1 MEQYLIVL
9 NKKNVDHNAFWQDL
23 ETPTEGIYYIP
34 DREVKWEKNEFQH
47 KNYQKVYLLTL
58 EEKELLEQDPRV
70 RGIDNYPLPE
80 PQLLI
85 NQEGIFNRKFS
96 EELKNTRLNWGL
108 INHSQRTPSPQFM
121 DEYGIGYPNPPEEDN
136 KQTVYDTYKYF
147 NEGEGVDL
155 IISDTSILKS
165 HPEFLDSEGNTRF
178 DNLDSNSASHGTW
191 VASISAG
198 KTLGFAKKSNLYYEY
213 LGSSGL
219 QNILDFHEN
228 KPLNPL
234 TGKRKPT
241 VVNMSWG
248 NWSTI
253 YKYDSD
259 NIISEIYYRGTIY
272 TGDDIGDPSFNKRT
286 YGINFQYSSGEK
298 IIRVPRTSTS
308 TDSLLEDLIEAGV
321 LCCVAAGN
329 GGQKTCSPGDPDYD
343 NYFRINNGLYKY
355 YYNRTLSPYSIEKA
369 DSFFKVGAIQDFT
382 KILTEGTSI
391 EDPSS
396 YIDCAANFSEKGP
409 AVNIWA
415 AGTAV
420 PGANYQYNS
429 SDPNSYYSGRKGS
442 GTSYASPQVAGVA
455 CLVMSKYPS
464 FTPKQC
470 VDFIISNCL
479 TRISGSESRQDEID
493 NPDWSDDNNLL
504 GSKKRVLFLQQRE
517 NIKITGN
524 LKLKNLNLK
533 N

>member
-9 NKKNVDHNAFWQDL
+9 NKKDVDYNAFWQDL

-34 DREVKWEKNEFQH
+34 DREVKWEKNEHQYRNRH
-47 KNYQKVYLLTL
+47 RVYLLTF

-70 RGIDNYPLPE
+70 RGIDNYPPPE
-80 PQLLI
+80 PQPLT

-108 INHSQRTPSPQFM
+108 IDHSQRTPSPQFM
-121 DEYGIGYPNPPEEDN
+121 DQYGIGYPDPPEDEN

-155 IISDTSILKS
+155 IISDTNVLFT

-178 DNLDSNSASHGTW
+178 EDPNNFNPQSHGTF
-191 VASISAG
+191 VASIAAG
-198 KTLGFAKKSNLYYEY
+198 KTLGFAKKSNLYYEN
-213 LGSSGL
+213 LGWGGL
-219 QNILDFHEN
+219 MNILDFHEE
-228 KPLNPL
+228 KPINPL

-248 NWSTI
+248 NWNTITEYGST
-253 YKYDSD
+253 S
-259 NIISEIYYRGTIY
+259 IISEIYYRGTLY
-272 TGDDIGDPSFNKRT
+272 TGDDIGDPDFNKTT
-286 YGINFQYSSGEK
+286 YGINYQYSQGKKVIKSPSK
-298 IIRVPRTSTS
+298 SILN
-308 TDSLLEDLIEAGV
+308 DDFLEDLIEAGV
-321 LCCVAAGN
+321 ICCVAAGN
-329 GGQKTCSPGDPDYD
+329 GGQKTCLPGDPDYD
-343 NYFRINNGLYKY
+343 NYFKINNSSLKY
-355 YYNRTLSPYSIEKA
+355 YYNRPLSPFSLEKT

-382 KILTEGTSI
+382 KTLTEGTSI

-396 YIDCAANFSEKGP
+396 YIDCASTFSEKGP
-409 AVNIWA
+409 GANIWA

-420 PGANYQYNS
+420 PGANYQYNPEN
-429 SDPNSYYSGRKGS
+429 PNSYYVGRGN
-442 GTSYASPQVAGVA
+442 GTSFASPQVAGVA
-455 CLVMSKYPS
+455 CLVMSRYPS

-470 VDFIISNCL
+470 VDFMISSSL
-479 TRISGSESRQDEID
+479 TRISGSENRQDEID
-493 NPDWSDDNNLL
+493 NPDWSDNNNLL
-504 GSKKRVLFLQQRE
+504 GSEKRVLFFQQRD